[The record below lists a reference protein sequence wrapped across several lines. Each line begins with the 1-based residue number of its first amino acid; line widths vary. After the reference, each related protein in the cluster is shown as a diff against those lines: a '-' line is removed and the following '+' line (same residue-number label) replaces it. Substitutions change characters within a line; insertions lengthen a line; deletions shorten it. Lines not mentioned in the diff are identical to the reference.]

1 MRILKMKIQDD
12 VLAGLIEINSRVL
25 DVGCGD
31 GNLLLYLK
39 KNKRIDGRG
48 LEINQKNV
56 QECLGKGL
64 AVVEGD
70 AEKDLI
76 NYPNGSFDIAIL
88 NQAIQQFYEPRK
100 VLNELLRIAQRAI
113 ITIPNFGYW
122 KVRLNL
128 LLTGTM
134 PITKTLP
141 HSWYDT
147 PNLHMSSIKDFYRL
161 CKLDNIKVIKSI
173 SISSNKISDITSNNL
188 EIKNLISELGVF
200 VVSK

>member
-1 MRILKMKIQDD
+1 MKIQDD
-12 VLAGLIEINSRVL
+12 VLAGLIDINSKVL

-39 KNKRIDGRG
+39 RNKRIYGRG

-56 QECLGKGL
+56 QECLAKGL
-64 AVVEGD
+64 AVIEGD
-70 AEKDLI
+70 AEKDLV
-76 NYPNGSFDIAIL
+76 NYPNQSFDIAIL

-100 VLNELLRIAQRAI
+100 VLNELLRIAKQAI

-128 LLTGTM
+128 LVTGTM
-134 PITKTLP
+134 PVTKTLP

-147 PNLHMSSIKDFYRL
+147 PNLHMSSIKDFYNL
-161 CKLDNIKVIKSI
+161 CSLDNINVIKSI
-173 SISSNKISDITSNNL
+173 SISSNKISDITSNNF
-188 EIKNLISELGVF
+188 EIKNLVSELGVF

>member
-1 MRILKMKIQDD
+1 MKIQDD

-76 NYPNGSFDIAIL
+76 NYPNRSFDIAIL

-100 VLNELLRIAQRAI
+100 VLNELLRIAHKAI

-134 PITKTLP
+134 PVTKTLP

-147 PNLHMSSIKDFYRL
+147 PNLHMSSIKDFYNL

-188 EIKNLISELGVF
+188 EIKNLVSELGVF

>member
-1 MRILKMKIQDD
+1 MKIQDD

-31 GNLLLYLK
+31 GSLLLYLK

-56 QECLGKGL
+56 QECLSKGL
-64 AVVEGD
+64 AVIEGD

-76 NYPNGSFDIAIL
+76 NYPNQSFDIAIL

-100 VLNELLRIAQRAI
+100 VLNELLRIAKKAI

-134 PITKTLP
+134 PVTKTLP

-147 PNLHMSSIKDFYRL
+147 PNLHMSSIKDFYNL
-161 CKLDNIKVIKSI
+161 CSLDNIKVIKSI
-173 SISSNKISDITSNNL
+173 SISSNKIGDITSKNL
-188 EIKNLISELGVF
+188 EIKNLVSELGVF
-200 VVSK
+200 LVSK

>member
-1 MRILKMKIQDD
+1 MKIQDD
-12 VLAGLIEINSRVL
+12 VLAGLIDINSRVL

-31 GNLLLYLK
+31 GSLLLYLK

-56 QECLGKGL
+56 QECLARGL

-70 AEKDLI
+70 AEKDLV
-76 NYPNGSFDIAIL
+76 NYPDHSFDVAIL

-100 VLNELLRIAQRAI
+100 VLNELLRIAKKAI

-134 PITKTLP
+134 PVTKTLP

-147 PNLHMSSIKDFYRL
+147 PNLHMSSIKDFYNL
-161 CKLDNIKVIKSI
+161 CSLDNIKVNKSI

>member
-1 MRILKMKIQDD
+1 MKIQDD

-56 QECLGKGL
+56 QECLSKGL

-76 NYPNGSFDIAIL
+76 NYPNRSFDIAIL

-100 VLNELLRIAQRAI
+100 VLNELLRIAHKAI

-134 PITKTLP
+134 PVTKTLP

-147 PNLHMSSIKDFYRL
+147 PNLHMSSIKDFYNL
-161 CKLDNIKVIKSI
+161 CNLDNIKVIKSI
-173 SISSNKISDITSNNL
+173 SISSNKIGDITSNNL
-188 EIKNLISELGVF
+188 EIKNLVSELGVF

>member
-1 MRILKMKIQDD
+1 MKIQDD

-64 AVVEGD
+64 AVIEGD

-100 VLNELLRIAQRAI
+100 VLNELLRIAQKSI

-134 PITKTLP
+134 PVTKTLP

-147 PNLHMSSIKDFYRL
+147 PNLHMSSIKDFYNL
-161 CKLDNIKVIKSI
+161 CNLDNIKVIKSI

>member
-1 MRILKMKIQDD
+1 MKIQDD
-12 VLAGLIEINSRVL
+12 VLAGLIEINSKVL

-76 NYPNGSFDIAIL
+76 NYPNRSFDIAIL

-100 VLNELLRIAQRAI
+100 VLNELLRIAHKAI

-134 PITKTLP
+134 PVTKILP
-141 HSWYDT
+141 YSWYNT
-147 PNLHMSSIKDFYRL
+147 PNLHMSSIKDFYNL
-161 CKLDNIKVIKSI
+161 CNLDNIKVIKSI

>member
-1 MRILKMKIQDD
+1 MKIQDD

-64 AVVEGD
+64 AVIEGD

-76 NYPNGSFDIAIL
+76 NYPNRSFDIAIL
-88 NQAIQQFYEPRK
+88 NQAIQQFYEPRR
-100 VLNELLRIAQRAI
+100 VLNELLRIAHKAI

-134 PITKTLP
+134 PVTKTLP

-147 PNLHMSSIKDFYRL
+147 PNLHMSSIKDFYNL
-161 CKLDNIKVIKSI
+161 CNLDNFKVIKSI

-188 EIKNLISELGVF
+188 EIKNLVSELGVF

>member
-1 MRILKMKIQDD
+1 MKIQDD

-76 NYPNGSFDIAIL
+76 NYPNRSFDIAIL
-88 NQAIQQFYEPRK
+88 NQAIQQFYEPRR
-100 VLNELLRIAQRAI
+100 VLNELLRIAHKAI

-134 PITKTLP
+134 PVTKTLP
-141 HSWYDT
+141 YSWYDT
-147 PNLHMSSIKDFYRL
+147 PNLHMSSIKDFYNL
-161 CKLDNIKVIKSI
+161 CNLDNFKVIKSI

-188 EIKNLISELGVF
+188 EIKNLVSELGVF

>member
-1 MRILKMKIQDD
+1 MKIQDD

-64 AVVEGD
+64 AVIEGD

-76 NYPNGSFDIAIL
+76 NYPNRSFDIAIL
-88 NQAIQQFYEPRK
+88 NQAIQQFYEPRR
-100 VLNELLRIAQRAI
+100 VLNELLRIAHKAI

-134 PITKTLP
+134 PVTKILP
-141 HSWYDT
+141 YSWYDT
-147 PNLHMSSIKDFYRL
+147 PNLHMSSIKDFYNL
-161 CKLDNIKVIKSI
+161 CNLDNFKVINSI

>member
-1 MRILKMKIQDD
+1 MKIQDD

-31 GNLLLYLK
+31 GNLLLFLK

-64 AVVEGD
+64 AVVEGN
-70 AEKDLI
+70 AEIDLI

-100 VLNELLRIAQRAI
+100 VLNELLRIAQKAI
-113 ITIPNFGYW
+113 ITIPNFGFW

-147 PNLHMSSIKDFYRL
+147 PNLHMSSIKDFYDL
-161 CKLDNIKVIKSI
+161 CKLDNIKVIKSV
-173 SISSNKISDITSNNL
+173 SISSNKISDITSKNL

>member
-1 MRILKMKIQDD
+1 MKIQDD

-76 NYPNGSFDIAIL
+76 NYPNRSFDVAIL
-88 NQAIQQFYEPRK
+88 NQAIQQFYEPRQ
-100 VLNELLRIAQRAI
+100 VLNELLRIANKAI

-128 LLTGTM
+128 LFTGTM
-134 PITKTLP
+134 PVTKTLP

-147 PNLHMSSIKDFYRL
+147 PNLHMCTIKDLFNF
-161 CKLDNIKVIKSI
+161 CDEKNIKIIKVVGV
-173 SISSNKISDITSNNL
+173 NENNTSLIKKSNL
-188 EIKNLISELGVF
+188 ELKNLFSKLGIFLIS
-200 VVSK
+200 

>member
-1 MRILKMKIQDD
+1 MKIQDD

-56 QECLGKGL
+56 QECLSKGL

-76 NYPNGSFDIAIL
+76 NYPNRSFDIAIL

-100 VLNELLRIAQRAI
+100 VLNELLRIAHKAI

-134 PITKTLP
+134 PVTKTLP
-141 HSWYDT
+141 YSWYDT
-147 PNLHMSSIKDFYRL
+147 PNLHMSSIKDFYNL
-161 CKLDNIKVIKSI
+161 CNLDNIKVIKSI
-173 SISSNKISDITSNNL
+173 SISSNKIGDITSNNL
-188 EIKNLISELGVF
+188 EIKNLVSELGVF

>member
-1 MRILKMKIQDD
+1 MKIQDD
-12 VLAGLIEINSRVL
+12 VLAGLIDINSKVL

-39 KNKRIDGRG
+39 RNKRIDGRG

-56 QECLGKGL
+56 QECLAKGL

-70 AEKDLI
+70 AEKDLV
-76 NYPNGSFDIAIL
+76 NYPNQSFDIAIL

-100 VLNELLRIAQRAI
+100 VLNELLRIAKQAI

-122 KVRLNL
+122 KVRFNL
-128 LLTGTM
+128 LVTGTM
-134 PITKTLP
+134 PVTKTLP

-147 PNLHMSSIKDFYRL
+147 PNLHMSSIKDFYNL
-161 CKLDNIKVIKSI
+161 CSLDNINVIKSI
-173 SISSNKISDITSNNL
+173 SISSSKISDITSNNL
-188 EIKNLISELGVF
+188 EIKNLVSELGVF

>member
-1 MRILKMKIQDD
+1 MKIQDD

-39 KNKRIDGRG
+39 KNKRLDGRG

-76 NYPNGSFDIAIL
+76 NYPNRSFDIAIL

-100 VLNELLRIAQRAI
+100 VLNELLRIAHKAI

-134 PITKTLP
+134 PVTKTLP

-147 PNLHMSSIKDFYRL
+147 PNLHMSSIKDFYNL
-161 CKLDNIKVIKSI
+161 CNLDNIKVIKSI

-188 EIKNLISELGVF
+188 EIKNLVSELGVF

>member
-1 MRILKMKIQDD
+1 MKIQDD
-12 VLAGLIEINSRVL
+12 VLAGLIEINSKIL

-48 LEINQKNV
+48 LEINQKYV
-56 QECLGKGL
+56 QECLTKGL

-70 AEKDLI
+70 AEKDLV
-76 NYPNGSFDIAIL
+76 NYPNRSFDVAIL

-100 VLNELLRIAQRAI
+100 VLNELLRIAEKAVI
-113 ITIPNFGYW
+113 SIPNFGYW
-122 KVRLNL
+122 KVRLSL
-128 LLTGTM
+128 LCTGTM

-141 HSWYDT
+141 HSWYNT
-147 PNLHMSSIKDFYRL
+147 PNLHMSSIKDFYNL
-161 CKLDNIKVIKSI
+161 CNLDNIKVIKSI

-188 EIKNLISELGVF
+188 EIKNLVSELGVF

>member
-1 MRILKMKIQDD
+1 MKIQDD
-12 VLAGLIEINSRVL
+12 VLAGLIGINSKVL

-39 KNKRIDGRG
+39 RNKRIDGRG

-56 QECLGKGL
+56 QECLAKGL

-70 AEKDLI
+70 AEKDLV
-76 NYPNGSFDIAIL
+76 NYPNQSFDIAIL

-100 VLNELLRIAQRAI
+100 VLNELLRIAKQAI

-128 LLTGTM
+128 LVTGTM
-134 PITKTLP
+134 PVTKTLP

-147 PNLHMSSIKDFYRL
+147 PNLHMSSIKDFYNL
-161 CKLDNIKVIKSI
+161 CSLDNINVIKSI

-188 EIKNLISELGVF
+188 EIKNLVSELGVF